1 LIGFGVVA
9 GTAAFVLATDD
20 ATFSQGPRY
29 RGGLLQSGSASHS
42 TGRTALMLGLAGAAV
57 LSTGAGL
64 AVWFTRPDHPE
75 EPKVGVAPTGLV
87 ISGQF
92 R

>member
-1 LIGFGVVA
+1 
-9 GTAAFVLATDD
+9 
-20 ATFSQGPRY
+20 
-29 RGGLLQSGSASHS
+29 
-42 TGRTALMLGLAGAAV
+42 MLGLAGAAV

-75 EPKVGVAPTGLV
+75 EPKVGVGPTGV
-87 ISGQF
+87 VVSGQF